1 MVYRF
6 AAGICGATSS
16 AGPIVRAIV
25 AASLAEKKN
34 EKSIEERFAEKRED
48 MCRADPHRRL
58 AILAVQ
64 CAFESGC
71 VGAEEGVL
79 EAIMARER
87 DGRYILDLSGCSLNN
102 ADMIAMSRVL
112 GALPLSA
119 GITVLV

>member
-25 AASLAEKKN
+25 AASVAEKKN
-34 EKSIEERFAEKRED
+34 EISVKERAEEKRED

-58 AILAVQ
+58 AILALQ
-64 CAFESGC
+64 CVFESDC
-71 VGAEEGVL
+71 ADVGENML
-79 EAIMARER
+79 EAILTIG
-87 DGRYILDLSGCSLNN
+87 DGRYILELCGCSLNN

-112 GALPLSA
+112 GALPLRA
-119 GITVLV
+119 GITALV